1 MIEHRLFHIFWLLS
15 CCLWGGINHVSAAAS
30 NAWQPAEPMPVE
42 RRLNEL
48 NGLSHHHATSLVQ
61 DKNGM
66 IWVATWN
73 GLSRWDGYRFVS
85 FKPQPGDGCSMGV
98 NRIKDIRI
106 RDSFI
111 YCNVEDCCFI
121 FDIRTGLF
129 EDSHLSWVQALQ
141 KWGFSEHGL
150 RQLRTADGVEWAVD
164 SLGVRMSYQKP
175 RYATRLLWQPGCQV
189 RALFRDRKGRIWV
202 CSRDDFSVRI
212 YDSHLN
218 LLGFLGAD
226 GKLHGEKTAFCSA
239 VYGALQD
246 TDGSMWL
253 GCKPGGLLHLTPCVD
268 GSYTIS
274 RIALVGR
281 NGRKANDVYSMQKDC
296 WGRLWIATMDQG
308 LFCMPCLA
316 KSKGSLPIV
325 IAPDD
330 KTDKYISVRMVYINH
345 HSELLVGTSRGLF
358 ATRLTA
364 THPTSMRFRLYERRG
379 EKESSLSCSAIMFM
393 AEDKARRLYICTEG
407 GGLNMVES
415 NVLMTGDDVT
425 FRHFDRRD
433 MPEDFLSSAF
443 EYGRYM
449 WFVGTS
455 GLTGVDMERE
465 LNLYFDHRTWTDEL
479 NFSDAQPLRWK
490 GGKWLMGLMDGLVL
504 MDIDRLTMRTKAP
517 RIVLTRVS
525 VEEGDMLEAVSE
537 QDTIHLDE
545 TQRNVKIEFA
555 AIDYVNSLSIS
566 YRFQL
571 DNGGWNSLENSHTVT
586 LLNLSPGTHKL
597 QVESKL
603 PTGHWAGNVKTV
615 ILCVKPTIWQT
626 TTAKVLYGVLTLL
639 IIYIVIYVTRMIRT
653 SRRKQRELL
662 NSYLDL
668 LEKYD
673 REKHLQM
680 ETLSADGLDERA
692 EPEAKRCEDSDL
704 SEEEQQF
711 MHSILQIV
719 EQHMDD
725 SDLSVVELAQELG
738 ISKSG
743 LNRKLKSL
751 VGVTP
756 KEFITKARMNRAV
769 GLLQSTEL
777 PVKEI
782 AYRCG
787 FNDQN
792 YFGKCFRVAFGVSPS
807 EYRQKNGL

>member
-15 CCLWGGINHVSAAAS
+15 CCLWGGINHASAATS
-30 NAWQPAEPMPVE
+30 HAWQPAEPMPVE
-42 RRLNEL
+42 RRLNEQ
-48 NGLSHHHATSLVQ
+48 NGLSHHHASSLVQ

-73 GLSRWDGYRFVS
+73 GLCRWDGYRFAS
-85 FKPQPGDGCSMGV
+85 FKPLPGDGCSMDV
-98 NRIKDIRI
+98 NRIKEIRI
-106 RDSFI
+106 REPYI
-111 YCNVEDCCFI
+111 YCNVEGCCFI
-121 FDIRTGLF
+121 FDIRTGHF
-129 EDSHLSWVQALQ
+129 DDSHLSWVQALQ

-150 RQLRTADGVEWAVD
+150 RHLRTADGVEWAVD
-164 SLGVRMSYQKP
+164 SLGVKMSYQKP

-189 RALFRDRKGRIWV
+189 RALLRDREGRIWV
-202 CSRDDFSVRI
+202 CSRDDHSVRI

-239 VYGALQD
+239 VYGVLQD

-281 NGRKANDVYSMQKDC
+281 NGRKANDVYSMQKDR

-308 LFCMPCLA
+308 LFCMPCPA
-316 KSKGSLPIV
+316 KSKRSLPIV

-330 KTDKYISVRMVYINH
+330 KTDKYFSVRMVYINH
-345 HSELLVGTSRGLF
+345 HNELLVGTPRGLF

-379 EKESSLSCSAIMFM
+379 EEEGSLSCSAIMFM

-407 GGLNMVES
+407 SGLNMVEPH
-415 NVLMTGDDVT
+415 VLMTGDDVT

-433 MPEDFLSSAF
+433 LPEDFLSSAF

-449 WFVGTS
+449 WFVGTHD
-455 GLTGVDMERE
+455 LTGVDMERG

-479 NFSDAQPLRWK
+479 IFSDAQPLRWK

-504 MDIDRLTMRTKAP
+504 MDIDRLTMRIKAP

-537 QDTIHLDE
+537 HDTIHLDE

-555 AIDYVNSLSIS
+555 AIDYVNSWSTS

-603 PTGHWAGNVKTV
+603 PTGQWAGNVKTV

-639 IIYIVIYVTRMIRT
+639 IIYIVVYVTRMIRT

-680 ETLSADGLDERA
+680 KTLSTDGLDEGA

-725 SDLSVVELAQELG
+725 SDLSVVELAQEMG